1 MHLDVVDLR
10 DFYASRLGQVARR
23 FVRRKLREL
32 WPDVKGQRILGLGF
46 ATPFLRPFLDEAE
59 SVVAL
64 MPASQGVTQWPAEGR
79 NRVALAD
86 EFELPLGDASIDRVL
101 LVHGLETSE
110 AVRPLLRQVW
120 RVLTSSGRLMVLA
133 PNRRSLWAQIET
145 TPFAQGHP
153 YSKSQLSRLLR
164 ECMFTPE
171 GFNQALYMPPFMS
184 RFLIRNGSAWESTG
198 ARFWPGLAGVI
209 FSEATKQ
216 LYAPATPAKRVP
228 ARVRILRPVQGG
240 VATAR
245 GKDLRDLPPE
255 STT

>member
-10 DFYASRLGQVARR
+10 DFYATRLGQIARR
-23 FVRRKLREL
+23 FVRRRLREV
-32 WPDVKGQRILGLGF
+32 WPNVKGQRVLGLGY

-59 SVVAL
+59 SLVAL
-64 MPASQGVTQWPAEGR
+64 MPASQGVSAWPSEGL
-79 NRVALAD
+79 NRVALSD
-86 EFELPLGDASIDRVL
+86 EFELPLPDASIDRVI
-101 LVHGLETSE
+101 LVHSLETSE

-120 RVLTSSGRLMVLA
+120 RVLTSSGRVIIVA

-153 YSKSQLSRLLR
+153 YSRSQLSRLLR
-164 ECMFTPE
+164 DCMFTPE
-171 GFNQALYMPPFMS
+171 GFHQALYMPPFMS
-184 RFLIRNGSAWESTG
+184 RFLLRNGSAWESTG

-209 FSEATKQ
+209 VAEATKQ
-216 LYAPATPAKRVP
+216 LYAVTPSAKKAP

-245 GKDLRDLPPE
+245 EDTVRPSDAPAD
-255 STT
+255 

>member
-1 MHLDVVDLR
+1 
-10 DFYASRLGQVARR
+10 
-23 FVRRKLREL
+23 
-32 WPDVKGQRILGLGF
+32 
-46 ATPFLRPFLDEAE
+46 
-59 SVVAL
+59 
-64 MPASQGVTQWPAEGR
+64 
-79 NRVALAD
+79 
-86 EFELPLGDASIDRVL
+86 
-101 LVHGLETSE
+101 
-110 AVRPLLRQVW
+110 
-120 RVLTSSGRLMVLA
+120 
-133 PNRRSLWAQIET
+133 
-145 TPFAQGHP
+145 
-153 YSKSQLSRLLR
+153 
-164 ECMFTPE
+164 MFTPE